1 MKRIFII
8 ISCSLLLLFI
18 STNSYNQTGLE
29 HYYFVIAIGLD
40 KSENNLLKFTV
51 QLSTSK
57 DDSSSSSGSSQA
69 NKFEIFSV
77 EAKTINE
84 SITILNNYLNKKLN
98 LSHCSAI
105 VISEELARNGIEDYL
120 NSLSNNTEL
129 RHSALLL
136 ISSTSSY
143 DLIKNIGNSGEAFT
157 SRLYDHF
164 STSLN
169 YTGFSYNSTFGSFFE
184 AINNDSRDPLA
195 LYVLQDEKVN
205 QTSGF
210 GIFKDDKLIE
220 IASINDSIS
229 HLILTNNLKNSTIRL
244 TSPYKDNEFI
254 DVELSLYK
262 DSSLDIE
269 IINNVPCI
277 TANIY
282 PEGKVLSS
290 GSTFNYTQNELN
302 KTIENLT
309 NEYISTSLKNYFYNV
324 VNKLNCDTIGIE
336 EKYKS
341 KLLTE
346 NEFNKTNWNNTF
358 QKSLFTSKIKTKI
371 NSSNLL
377 NHE

>member
-40 KSENNLLKFTV
+40 KSENDLLKFTV

-57 DDSSSSSGSSQA
+57 DESSSSGSSQA

-84 SITILNNYLNKKLN
+84 AITILNNYLNKKLN

-105 VISEELARNGIEDYL
+105 VISEELARNGIENYL

-143 DLIKNIGNSGEAFT
+143 ELIKNIGNSGEAFT

-164 STSLN
+164 SNSLN
-169 YTGFSYNSTFGSFFE
+169 YTGFSYKSTFGSFFE
-184 AINNDSRDPLA
+184 AINNNSRDPLA
-195 LYVLQDEKVN
+195 LYVLQKEKVN

-220 IASINDSIS
+220 IASIKDSIS

-244 TSPYKDNEFI
+244 SSPYKDNEFI

-262 DSSLDIE
+262 NSSLDIE

-290 GSTFNYTQNELN
+290 GSTFNYTHNELN

-309 NEYISTSLKNYFYNV
+309 NEYISASLKNYFYNV

-336 EKYKS
+336 ERYKS

-346 NEFNKTNWNNTF
+346 NEFDKTNWDNTF

>member
-40 KSENNLLKFTV
+40 KSENDLLKFTV

-57 DDSSSSSGSSQA
+57 DESSSSGSSQA

-84 SITILNNYLNKKLN
+84 AITILNNYLNKKLN

-105 VISEELARNGIEDYL
+105 VISEELARNGIENYL

-143 DLIKNIGNSGEAFT
+143 ELIKNIGNSGEAFT

-164 STSLN
+164 SNSLN
-169 YTGFSYNSTFGSFFE
+169 YTGFSYKSTFGSFFE
-184 AINNDSRDPLA
+184 AINNNSRDPLA
-195 LYVLQDEKVN
+195 LYVLQKEKVN

-210 GIFKDDKLIE
+210 GIFEDDKLIE
-220 IASINDSIS
+220 IASIKDSIS

-244 TSPYKDNEFI
+244 SSPYKDNEFI

-262 DSSLDIE
+262 NSSLDIE

-290 GSTFNYTQNELN
+290 GSTFNYTHNELN

-309 NEYISTSLKNYFYNV
+309 NEYISASLKNYFYNV

-336 EKYKS
+336 ERYKS

-346 NEFNKTNWNNTF
+346 NEFDKTNWDNTF

>member
-1 MKRIFII
+1 MKRLFII

-169 YTGFSYNSTFGSFFE
+169 YTGFSCNSTFGSFFE

-346 NEFNKTNWNNTF
+346 NEFNKTNWDNTF